1 MNETKVQHVA
11 EELARLSE
19 EELEQLGDGMSKTH
33 PEVIERL
40 QNGTRQRKGKHSIME
55 LKGLGKESWRSIDVD
70 EYLRQERA
78 SWDR

>member
-1 MNETKVQHVA
+1 MDNTKLKNVA
-11 EELARLSE
+11 AELASLSG
-19 EELEQLGDGMSKTH
+19 EELEQLGDVISTTY
-33 PEVIERL
+33 PEVIQRL

-55 LKGLGKESWRSIDVD
+55 LKGLGKDYWRSIDVD